1 MPSWSKKFR
10 KPIVIRDGR
19 EIATLADA
27 HDLLLLQPKRH
38 QDRRHLQYAVELLI
52 GAAER
57 GTRASIDDAAAQ
69 LSRALTAEGLL

>member
-10 KPIVIRDGR
+10 NPLTLRDGR

-27 HDLLLLQPKRH
+27 RDLLLALPERH
-38 QDRRHLQYAVELLI
+38 KSRPHLQYAVELLI
-52 GAAER
+52 DAAER
-57 GTRASIDDAAAQ
+57 GSRASIDDASAQ